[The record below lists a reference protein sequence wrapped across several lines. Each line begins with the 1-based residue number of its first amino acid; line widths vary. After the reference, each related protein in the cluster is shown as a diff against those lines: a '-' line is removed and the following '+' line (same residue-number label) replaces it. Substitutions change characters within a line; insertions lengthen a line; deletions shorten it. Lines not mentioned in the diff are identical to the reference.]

1 MNGRRGILDPMK
13 ARAVS
18 VVVATGLLAAAA
30 PFLPAAAAQER
41 ISGGD
46 SVASAPELI
55 VGTAGEPERYT
66 LEVAGQDWLY
76 FDVDIPVGQR
86 LHVAYTVDPNRAP
99 DSAEVAGELIDAR
112 GYLSDYDALPTAN
125 EDSGAGLRSGFVIS
139 EPMNAAHRSYGHDT
153 LLRLAPTGGNFPVEL
168 SVSLIPEIVDG
179 GALADIDR
187 PPLRYAD
194 DLDVVAAGP
203 VSESTPGEWFGDAG
217 ELTDTTQQRIE
228 AGQTQMFRVPLGW
241 LQAIDA
247 TAEIL
252 EPAAGDG
259 TLSFK
264 MFNAAEEQLTVV
276 GEREIAD
283 DHAGEATFGQRS
295 PAHYKN
301 LAAKNKSRTTGFLGE
316 YVYLSVTY
324 TGAASGSVN
333 YRVAVQPRGEAAAP
347 GPVFDAAAAE
357 AAQADVEPVDKE
369 MYYAA
374 GFEEP
379 AWRQAAANPLVWVA
393 GGALLLALII
403 AVVAVRRR

>member
-1 MNGRRGILDPMK
+1 MK
-13 ARAVS
+13 ARALSVS
-18 VVVATGLLAAAA
+18 VAAGLVAAST
-30 PFLPAAAAQER
+30 PFLPAAVAQEM

-46 SVASAPELI
+46 SVASAPELAAG
-55 VGTAGEPERYT
+55 VVGEPARYT
-66 LEVAGQDWLY
+66 LEVAEQDWLY

-99 DSAEVAGELIDAR
+99 ASAEVAGELIDAR

-139 EPMNAAHRSYGHDT
+139 EPMNAAHRSYGQDT
-153 LLRLAPTGGNFPVEL
+153 LLRLTPTGGEFPVEL
-168 SVSLIPEIVDG
+168 SVSLIPEVVDG
-179 GALADIDR
+179 GALADVDR
-187 PPLRYAD
+187 PPLRYAG
-194 DLDVVAAGP
+194 DLDAVAAEP
-203 VSESTPGEWFGDAG
+203 VSESTPGEWFADAG
-217 ELTDTTQQRIE
+217 ELTGTAEHRIE
-228 AGQTQMFRVPLGW
+228 SGQTQMFRVPLGW
-241 LQAIDA
+241 LQAVDA
-247 TAEIL
+247 TAELL

-276 GEREIAD
+276 GEWEIAD
-283 DHAGEATFGQRS
+283 DHVGEATFGQRS

-301 LAAKNKSRTTGFLGE
+301 LAAKNKSRTTGFLGD

-324 TGAASGSVN
+324 TGAPSGSVD
-333 YRVAVQPRGEAAAP
+333 YRVAVQPRGEAASP

-357 AAQADVEPVDKE
+357 AAQAEVEPVDKE
-369 MYYAA
+369 MYYAT

-393 GGALLLALII
+393 GGAVLLALIV
-403 AVVAVRRR
+403 AVVAIRRR